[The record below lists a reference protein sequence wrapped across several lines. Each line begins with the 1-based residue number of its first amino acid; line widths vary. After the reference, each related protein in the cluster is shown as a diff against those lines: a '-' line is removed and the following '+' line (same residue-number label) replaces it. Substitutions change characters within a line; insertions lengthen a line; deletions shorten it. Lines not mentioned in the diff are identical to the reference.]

1 MNTMRQQALLILDLL
16 PAPTDNKVI
25 FEVVNSARSNMV
37 NSHASTECHSL
48 GNSNNIQQE
57 QENEIE
63 EEDEQQQS
71 KLEFV
76 I

>member
-1 MNTMRQQALLILDLL
+1 MNSIRQQALLILDLL

-25 FEVVNSARSNMV
+25 FEVVNSARSNMA

-48 GNSNNIQQE
+48 GRGYSNPVQTEAEI
-57 QENEIE
+57 IE
-63 EEDEQQQS
+63 EEDCQ
-71 KLEFV
+71 